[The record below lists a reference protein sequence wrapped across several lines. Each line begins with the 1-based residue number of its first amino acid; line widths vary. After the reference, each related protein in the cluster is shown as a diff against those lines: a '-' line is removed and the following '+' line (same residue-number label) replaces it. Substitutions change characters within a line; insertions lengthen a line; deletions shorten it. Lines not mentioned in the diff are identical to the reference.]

1 MSLSAEA
8 PPVDDPEQVQ
18 KKKACSNCNH
28 PISFHGNG
36 LTGCRAM
43 GCKCTSW
50 ADEDGFESK
59 EHYGVIVN
67 LMRAMEV
74 SCSMRLLKGQPLI
87 YVGESLDAEGRMDN
101 PAFAVW
107 SNHRRS
113 IEDRGDWSY
122 SVIDH
127 EGLVVATGN
136 EVMPHDTV
144 PEEAARIIA
153 QWTYPSEEHP

>member
-8 PPVDDPEQVQ
+8 PTVDDPEQVQ

-36 LTGCRAM
+36 LTGCKAM

-50 ADEDGFESK
+50 ADEDAFESK
-59 EHYGVIVN
+59 EHYATILN

-74 SCSMRLLKGQPLI
+74 SCTMRLLKGQPLI
-87 YVGESLDAEGRMDN
+87 YVGESLDEEGRLEN
-101 PAFAVW
+101 PSFAVW

-113 IEDRGDWSY
+113 NEDHGAWSY

-136 EVMPHDTV
+136 EVMPHDT
-144 PEEAARIIA
+144 PIEEAARIIA